1 MTVYSAPCW
10 ARCLLTC
17 CRSETRCAPHLCQ
30 KKGAQLTAFTVSRFY
45 GLLLFH
51 FAETECEVAGHQP
64 EDICQVSA
72 FAVAKSLLTP
82 LRASRCSH
90 YFTRNSDSVEILW
103 F

>member
-10 ARCLLTC
+10 VPCLLTC
-17 CRSETRCAPHLCQ
+17 CRSESHYAANLSA
-30 KKGAQLTAFTVSRFY
+30 KKGAELTVFTVSRFH

-72 FAVAKSLLTP
+72 VAVAKSLLKP
-82 LRASRCSH
+82 LSLL
-90 YFTRNSDSVEILW
+90 V
-103 F
+103 